1 MPDPMYAFVRNPR
14 RESNKNHLG
23 SFSDIVSAESHAK
36 RKDATSQARQ
46 VEGRS
51 HTANYFW
58 SKMGDGLEGGGADYS
73 KAYRKHKKQMGVKS
87 ERKNAALGVHTL
99 VCVSPEWLEET
110 GDPRDLAN
118 IRVQQL
124 IAEAKLWAE
133 SWMGEGAVWAV
144 RYDTDEAGSGIVDI
158 LASPIRTEHHKSG
171 SSKLSISVRK
181 ANNELAGKHGVSNGW
196 TAQQTDWAKWAQN
209 NLDNRLKRGKP
220 KKETGREHVPPDL
233 YKEMAEQARQE
244 AVKDAETIIQAEI
257 DQRWALHEE
266 HRSEAYVEA
275 EERAWE
281 RVKRR
286 IDEMVTERA
295 SERLQK
301 AEEKAKAAAKRE
313 KALKRALNLLWTVL
327 RSLFG
332 RDNLA
337 EIKTAHEARLSE
349 PEREFKLR
357 GPDAS

>member
-1 MPDPMYAFVRNPR
+1 MSDPLYAFVRNLK
-14 RESNKNHLG
+14 RESNNNNLG

-36 RKDATSQARQ
+36 RTDRTSRARQ
-46 VEGRS
+46 VDGRS

-58 SKMGDGLEGGGADYS
+58 SKAGEGLQGGGADYA
-73 KAYRKHKKQMGVKS
+73 KAYREHKTQMGVKS
-87 ERKNAALGVHTL
+87 ERKNAAIGVHTL

-118 IRVQQL
+118 VRVQQL

-144 RYDTDEAGSGIVDI
+144 RYDTDEAGSGNVDI
-158 LASPIRTEHHKSG
+158 LASPIRTEYHKSG
-171 SSKLSISVRK
+171 SSKPSISVRK
-181 ANNELAGKHGVSNGW
+181 ANKELAEKHRVSSGW

-233 YKEMAEQARQE
+233 YKELAEQARQE
-244 AVKDAETIIQAEI
+244 AVKDAETNIQAEI
-257 DQRWALHEE
+257 DHRWAQHEE
-266 HRSEAYVEA
+266 HRSEAFVEA

-295 SERLQK
+295 SERLQN

-313 KALKRALNLLWTVL
+313 KALKRALNLLWVVL

-332 RDNLA
+332 RENLA
-337 EIKTAHEARLSE
+337 EIKTAHEAKLSE
-349 PEREFKLR
+349 PAKEFKLR